1 MDTNCRLIIYF
12 FKFIL
17 NICILYIVLYCLFKT
32 IFVYLAYDVCI
43 KMIQWYLYNTHK
55 IYVIGEAKNTWK
67 IKAYNC
73 LSQILHHAYCH

>member
-17 NICILYIVLYCLFKT
+17 NICILYIVFYCLFKT

-43 KMIQWYLYNTHK
+43 KMIQ
-55 IYVIGEAKNTWK
+55 
-67 IKAYNC
+67 
-73 LSQILHHAYCH
+73 